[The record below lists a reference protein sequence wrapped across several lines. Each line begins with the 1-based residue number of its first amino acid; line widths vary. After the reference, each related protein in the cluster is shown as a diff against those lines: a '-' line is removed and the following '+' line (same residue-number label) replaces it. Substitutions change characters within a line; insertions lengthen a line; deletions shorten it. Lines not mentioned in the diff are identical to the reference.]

1 MMRYERLIAR
11 RYLRSKRQ
19 LRFINIIMTVSV
31 VGITVG
37 VAALLVVL
45 SVFNGFN
52 SVVTNVLVGFDPHI
66 RIEPQRGRSLEVP
79 ESLLRLVVA
88 DPRVAAASPYIAS
101 KALLITPRINRV
113 VTVKGVVDS
122 TIDGVSG
129 VKKSIVLGAF
139 RFNDTPERGGIVLGL
154 ALADRLGTMVGTEIT
169 IVSPV
174 GVDAMMTQFGQP
186 LMRKCIVAGIYDSR
200 NKDYDAHYAFISLE
214 SARQLFQYLDSYSGI
229 EMRLHSLDDAEA
241 VKEGL
246 QQRLG
251 EDYAVSTW
259 YDLHRDLYSVM
270 KIERWTAYIILCLI
284 VGVAT
289 FNVLGSLTMGV
300 IEKRRDIGVL
310 KALGATRTSITRIFM
325 FEGILV
331 GMIGTVAGVLLGLVV
346 CYLQI
351 QYQLFPLDPTV
362 YIIPAIPVE
371 LRWTDFVA
379 VILASMT
386 LSTLAS
392 LYPARRAARLLPVDA
407 IRWE

>member
-1 MMRYERLIAR
+1 MGYERFIAQ

-19 LRFINIIMTVSV
+19 LRFINIIMMVSV
-31 VGITVG
+31 TGITVG
-37 VAALLVVL
+37 VAALTIVL

-66 RIEPQRGRSLEVP
+66 RIEAARGRGMQMTD
-79 ESLLRLVVA
+79 SLLLDLKA
-88 DPRVAAASPYIAS
+88 DPRIAAAAPYIAS
-101 KALLITPRINRV
+101 KALLLTPQVNRV
-113 VTVKGVVDS
+113 VLVKGVVDS
-122 TIDGVSG
+122 TIDMVSG
-129 VKKSIVLGAF
+129 VKRRIVLGGF
-139 RFNDTPERGGIVLGL
+139 RLRDTPESGAVVLGL
-154 ALADRLGTMVGTEIT
+154 ALADRLGTMVGSELT

-174 GVDAMMTQFGQP
+174 GVDAMMTQFGEP
-186 LMRKCIVAGIYDSR
+186 LTRRCTVEGIYDSN

-214 SARQLFQYLDSYSGI
+214 SARQLFQYGNSYSGI
-229 EMRLHSLDDAEA
+229 EIRLRDLEEADNVKHS
-241 VKEGL
+241 L

-251 EDYAVSTW
+251 DAYTVSTW

-289 FNVLGSLTMGV
+289 FNVLGSLTMGI
-300 IEKRRDIGVL
+300 IEKRRDIGIL
-310 KALGATRTSITRIFM
+310 KALGATRTSIVRIFM

-331 GMIGTVAGVLLGLVV
+331 GLLGTAAGVLIGIAV
-346 CYLQI
+346 CLLQI
-351 QYQLFPLDPTV
+351 RYSLFPLDPTV

-379 VILASMT
+379 VVLASMT

-392 LYPARRAARLLPVDA
+392 LYPARRAARLLPVDS

>member
-1 MMRYERLIAR
+1 MGYERFIAQ

-19 LRFINIIMTVSV
+19 LRFINIIMMVSV
-31 VGITVG
+31 TGITVG
-37 VAALLVVL
+37 VAALTIVL

-66 RIEPQRGRSLEVP
+66 RVEAARGRGVRVTD
-79 ESLLRLVVA
+79 SLLAVIRG
-88 DPRVAAASPYIAS
+88 DPRVAAAAPYIAS
-101 KALLITPRINRV
+101 KALLLTPHVNRV
-113 VTVKGVVDS
+113 VLVKGVVDS
-122 TIDGVSG
+122 TIDLVSG
-129 VKKSIVLGAF
+129 VKKRTVLGSF
-139 RFNDTPERGGIVLGL
+139 SLRDTPESGGIVLGL
-154 ALADRLGTMVGTEIT
+154 ALADRLGTMVGSEVT

-174 GVDAMMTQFGQP
+174 GVDAMMTQFGEP
-186 LMRKCIVAGIYDSR
+186 LTRRCVVSGIYDSN
-200 NKDYDAHYAFISLE
+200 NKDYDAHYAYISLE
-214 SARQLFQYLDSYSGI
+214 SARQLFQYGDTYSGV
-229 EMRLHSLDDAEA
+229 EVRLHSLEEA
-241 VKEGL
+241 DQVKEAL
-246 QQRLG
+246 RERLG
-251 EDYAVSTW
+251 GSYTVSTW

-289 FNVLGSLTMGV
+289 FNVLGSLTMGI
-300 IEKRRDIGVL
+300 IEKRRDIGIL
-310 KALGATRTSITRIFM
+310 KALGATRTSIIRIFM

-331 GMIGTVAGVLLGLVV
+331 GLLGTAAGVLIGVIV
-346 CYLQI
+346 CLLQI
-351 QYQLFPLDPTV
+351 KYSLFPLDPTV

-392 LYPARRAARLLPVDA
+392 LHPARRAARLLPVDS

>member
-1 MMRYERLIAR
+1 MGYERFIAQ

-19 LRFINIIMTVSV
+19 LRFINIIMMVSV
-31 VGITVG
+31 TGITVG
-37 VAALLVVL
+37 VAALTIVL

-66 RIEPQRGRSLEVP
+66 RIEAARGRGMQMTD
-79 ESLLRLVVA
+79 SLLVTLKA
-88 DPRVAAASPYIAS
+88 DPRIAAAAPYIAS
-101 KALLITPRINRV
+101 KALLLTPHVNRV
-113 VTVKGVVDS
+113 VLVKGVVDS
-122 TIDGVSG
+122 TIDLVSG
-129 VKKSIVLGAF
+129 VKKRIVLGGF
-139 RFNDTPERGGIVLGL
+139 RLRDTPESGGVVLGL
-154 ALADRLGTMVGTEIT
+154 ALADRLGTMVGSELT

-174 GVDAMMTQFGQP
+174 GVDAMMTQFGEP
-186 LMRKCIVAGIYDSR
+186 LTRRCTVAGIYDSN

-214 SARQLFQYLDSYSGI
+214 SARQLFQYGESYSGI
-229 EMRLHSLDDAEA
+229 EIRLHDLEEADNVKHSLQARMGD
-241 VKEGL
+241 G
-246 QQRLG
+246 
-251 EDYAVSTW
+251 YTVSTW

-289 FNVLGSLTMGV
+289 FNVLGSLTMGI
-300 IEKRRDIGVL
+300 IEKRRDIGIL
-310 KALGATRTSITRIFM
+310 KALGATRTSIVRIFM

-331 GMIGTVAGVLLGLVV
+331 GLLGTAAGVLIGVVV
-346 CYLQI
+346 CLLQI
-351 QYQLFPLDPTV
+351 RYSLFPLDPTV

-379 VILASMT
+379 VVLASMT

-392 LYPARRAARLLPVDA
+392 LYPARRAARLLPVDS

>member
-1 MMRYERLIAR
+1 MGYERLIAQ

-19 LRFINIIMTVSV
+19 LRFINIIMMVSV
-31 VGITVG
+31 IGITVG
-37 VAALLVVL
+37 VAALTIVL

-66 RIEPQRGRSLEVP
+66 RIEAARGRGMQITDSLLEV
-79 ESLLRLVVA
+79 LKA
-88 DPRVAAASPYIAS
+88 DSRITAAAPYIAS
-101 KALLITPRINRV
+101 KALLLTPHVNRV
-113 VTVKGVVDS
+113 VLVKGVVDS
-122 TIDGVSG
+122 TIDMVSG
-129 VKKSIVLGAF
+129 VKKRIVLGGF
-139 RFNDTPERGGIVLGL
+139 RLRDTPESGGVVLGL
-154 ALADRLGTMVGTEIT
+154 ALADRLGTMVGSELT

-174 GVDAMMTQFGQP
+174 GVDAMMTQFGEP
-186 LMRKCIVAGIYDSR
+186 LTRRCTVEGIYDSN

-214 SARQLFQYLDSYSGI
+214 SARQLFQYGDSYSGI
-229 EMRLHSLDDAEA
+229 EIRLHDLEEA
-241 VKEGL
+241 DNVKHFL
-246 QQRLG
+246 QNRLG
-251 EDYAVSTW
+251 DGYTVSTW

-289 FNVLGSLTMGV
+289 FNVLGSLTMGI
-300 IEKRRDIGVL
+300 IEKRRDIGIL
-310 KALGATRTSITRIFM
+310 KALGATRTSIIRIFM

-331 GMIGTVAGVLLGLVV
+331 GLLGTAAGVLIGVVV
-346 CYLQI
+346 CLLQI
-351 QYQLFPLDPTV
+351 RYSLFPLDPTV

-379 VILASMT
+379 VVLASMT

>member
-1 MMRYERLIAR
+1 MGYERFIAQ

-19 LRFINIIMTVSV
+19 LRFINIIMMVSV
-31 VGITVG
+31 TGITVG
-37 VAALLVVL
+37 VAALTIVL

-66 RIEPQRGRSLEVP
+66 RIEASRGRAMQMTD
-79 ESLLRLVVA
+79 SLLREVET
-88 DPRVAAASPYIAS
+88 DPRIAAAAPYIAS
-101 KALLITPRINRV
+101 KALLLTPRVNRV
-113 VTVKGVVDS
+113 VLVKGVVDS
-122 TIDGVSG
+122 TIDMVSG
-129 VKKSIVLGAF
+129 VKKRIVLGGF
-139 RFNDTPERGGIVLGL
+139 RLRDTPESGGVVLGL
-154 ALADRLGTMVGTEIT
+154 ALADRLGTMVGSELT

-174 GVDAMMTQFGQP
+174 GVDAMMTQFGEP
-186 LMRKCIVAGIYDSR
+186 LTRRCTVEGIYDSN
-200 NKDYDAHYAFISLE
+200 NKDSDAHYAFISIE
-214 SARQLFQYLDSYSGI
+214 SARQLFQYGDRYSGI
-229 EMRLHSLDDAEA
+229 EIRLHDLEESDNVKYSLQ
-241 VKEGL
+241 K
-246 QQRLG
+246 RLG
-251 EDYAVSTW
+251 DGYTVSTW

-310 KALGATRTSITRIFM
+310 KALGATRTSIIRIFM

-331 GMIGTVAGVLLGLVV
+331 GLLGTAAGVLIGVAV
-346 CYLQI
+346 CLLQ
-351 QYQLFPLDPTV
+351 QRYSLFPLDPTV

-371 LRWTDFVA
+371 LRWSDFFA
-379 VILASMT
+379 VVLASMT

-392 LYPARRAARLLPVDA
+392 LYPARRAARLLPVDS